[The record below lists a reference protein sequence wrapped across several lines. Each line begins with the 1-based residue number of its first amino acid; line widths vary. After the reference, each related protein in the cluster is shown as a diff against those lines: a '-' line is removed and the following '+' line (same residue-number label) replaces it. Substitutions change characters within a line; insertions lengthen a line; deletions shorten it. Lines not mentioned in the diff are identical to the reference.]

1 LKTLIKPLLFLFIFY
16 STCLNASTMFM
27 LTKIEKAYLVVENYT
42 EKLPMSI
49 KEDILEEMKTITDE
63 LEIDTSGFSYRTL
76 AFIMYE
82 SVLDGKVILNIDLVL
97 GEEIK
102 RLDDAKEVYA
112 LTYEKRKIMSYG
124 DKGDEE
130 IAEELLEKI
139 DLLLNDFVEQYKED
153 NEE

>member
-1 LKTLIKPLLFLFIFY
+1 MFL
-16 STCLNASTMFM
+16 

-42 EKLPMSI
+42 EKLPMSL
-49 KEDILEEMKTITDE
+49 KKDILEEMKTITDE

-82 SVLDGKVILNIDLVL
+82 SILDGRVILNIDLVL

-124 DKGDEE
+124 EKSDEE
-130 IAEELLEKI
+130 IEEELLEKI
-139 DLLLNDFVEQYKED
+139 DLLLNDFAEQYKED

>member
-1 LKTLIKPLLFLFIFY
+1 MKILIKSLLALIFLLN
-16 STCLNASTMFM
+16 SLNASTMFM

-82 SVLDGKVILNIDLVL
+82 SILDGKVILNIDLVL

-112 LTYEKRKIMSYG
+112 LTYEKRKIMSYDG
-124 DKGDEE
+124 KDQEE
-130 IAEELLEKI
+130 IEEELMEKI
-139 DLLLNDFVEQYKED
+139 DLLLNDFAEQYKED

>member
-1 LKTLIKPLLFLFIFY
+1 MKILIKSLLALIFLL
-16 STCLNASTMFM
+16 SSLNASTMFM

-76 AFIMYE
+76 AFIIYE
-82 SVLDGKVILNIDLVL
+82 SILDGKVILNIDLVL

-112 LTYEKRKIMSYG
+112 LTYEKRKIMSYDG
-124 DKGDEE
+124 KDQEE
-130 IAEELLEKI
+130 IEEELMEKI
-139 DLLLNDFVEQYKED
+139 DLLLNDFAEQYKED